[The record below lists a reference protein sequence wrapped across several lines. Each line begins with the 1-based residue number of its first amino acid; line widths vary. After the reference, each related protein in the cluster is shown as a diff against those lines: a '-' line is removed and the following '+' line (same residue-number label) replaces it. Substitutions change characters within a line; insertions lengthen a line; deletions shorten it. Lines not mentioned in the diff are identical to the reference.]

1 MEDSSEDLD
10 VVKPP
15 ETPDADGLTRTAS
28 EFQLVAARA
37 KDPLID
43 LSNALTVAAMTMIFG
58 TRRKYRLLDPNQSLA
73 VATVRYG
80 DPYMSARVVHS

>member
-43 LSNALTVAAMTMIFG
+43 LSNALS
-58 TRRKYRLLDPNQSLA
+58 QQ
-73 VATVRYG
+73 
-80 DPYMSARVVHS
+80 